1 MDLRPLKQF
10 LALAESL
17 HFNRASLI
25 CHVSPSTLSR
35 SIKQLEDQLGVTLF
49 ERDNR
54 SVSLTAKGKR
64 FQAYAREALS
74 QWDIIH
80 NELVADA
87 GELHGSLSMYCS
99 VTASYSFLYE
109 ILSQFRPRYPG
120 IEIKLHTGDPEPAI
134 QRVLTEQEDLAIAA
148 RPDTL
153 PAGLAF
159 QQIAISPLRFIAP
172 VESQLPEALSE
183 KQLTAADFADI
194 PMILQEKGIARQRLD
209 SWFEANGRY
218 PNIYAQVAGNE
229 AIVSMVSLGFG
240 VGVVP
245 EIVLNNSPLAGNVR
259 VLTVS
264 PELKPYKV
272 GLCVLEKKL
281 KNPLI
286 AAFWH
291 QLSESPSLGNR
302 L

>member
-35 SIKQLEDQLGVTLF
+35 NIKQLEDQLGVTLF
-49 ERDNR
+49 ERNNR
-54 SVSLTAKGKR
+54 IVSLTPKGKR

-80 NELVADA
+80 NELAA
-87 GELHGSLSMYCS
+87 GAGKLHGSLSMYCS

-148 RPDTL
+148 RPDSL
-153 PAGLAF
+153 PTGLTF
-159 QQIAISPLRFIAP
+159 QQIAVSPLQFIAP
-172 VESQLPEALSE
+172 VESQLPKSLYE
-183 KQLTAADFADI
+183 KTLLVDDFEGI

-209 SWFEANGRY
+209 CWFQVNGRH
-218 PNIYAQVAGNE
+218 PEIYAQVAGNE

-245 EIVLNNSPLAGNVR
+245 EIVLNNSPLAGNVQ
-259 VLTVS
+259 VLIVS

-286 AAFWH
+286 AAFWR
-291 QLSESPSLGNR
+291 QLSESQGLVVTK
-302 L
+302 

>member
-35 SIKQLEDQLGVTLF
+35 TIKQLEDQLGVALF

-54 SVSLTAKGKR
+54 SVSLTSEGER
-64 FQAYAREALS
+64 FQTYAREALS
-74 QWDIIH
+74 QWEIIH
-80 NELVADA
+80 NELMA
-87 GELHGSLSMYCS
+87 GARELHGSLSMYCS

-109 ILSQFRPRYPG
+109 ILSQFRPKYPG

-134 QRVLTEQEDLAIAA
+134 QRVLTDQEDLAIAA
-148 RPDTL
+148 RPDNL

-159 QQIAISPLRFIAP
+159 QQIAVSPLLFIAP
-172 VESQLPEALSE
+172 VVSQLPDSLFE
-183 KQLTAADFADI
+183 KQLQVHDFDDV

-209 SWFEANGRY
+209 SWFQANGRN
-218 PNIYAQVAGNE
+218 PKIYAQVAGNE

-245 EIVLNNSPLAGNVR
+245 EIVLSNSPLAANVQ
-259 VLTVS
+259 VLKVS

-281 KNPLI
+281 RNPLI
-286 AAFWH
+286 AALWN
-291 QLSESPSLGNR
+291 QLSDIL
-302 L
+302 

>member
-1 MDLRPLKQF
+1 MAIDLRPLKQF

-35 SIKQLEDQLGVTLF
+35 SIKQLEEQLGVALF

-54 SVSLTAKGKR
+54 SVSLTPEGKR

-74 QWDIIH
+74 QWEIIH
-80 NELVADA
+80 NELMA
-87 GELHGSLSMYCS
+87 GARELHGSLSMYCS

-148 RPDTL
+148 RPDSL
-153 PAGLAF
+153 PTGLAF
-159 QQIAISPLRFIAP
+159 QQIAVSPLLFIAP
-172 VESQLPEALSE
+172 VNSQLPEYLFK
-183 KQLTAADFADI
+183 KQLSVDDFQGI

-209 SWFEANGRY
+209 SWFQAHGRA
-218 PNIYAQVAGNE
+218 PKIYAQVAGNE

-245 EIVLNNSPLAGNVR
+245 EIVLNNSPLADNVQ
-259 VLTVS
+259 VLKVS

-281 KNPLI
+281 RNPLI
-286 AAFWH
+286 AALWN
-291 QLSESPSLGNR
+291 QLSEIL
-302 L
+302 

>member
-1 MDLRPLKQF
+1 MAIDLRPLKQF
-10 LALAESL
+10 LALSESL

-35 SIKQLEDQLGVTLF
+35 NIKQLEDQLGVALF

-54 SVSLTAKGKR
+54 SVSLTLEGKR
-64 FQAYAREALS
+64 FQVYAREALS

-80 NELVADA
+80 NELMA
-87 GELHGSLSMYCS
+87 GARELKGSLSMYCS
-99 VTASYSFLYE
+99 VTASYSFLYD

-134 QRVLTEQEDLAIAA
+134 HRVLTEQDDLAIAA
-148 RPDTL
+148 RPETL

-159 QQIAISPLRFIAP
+159 QQIAISPLVFIAP
-172 VESQLPEALSE
+172 AVSQLPDHLYMKQSGAE
-183 KQLTAADFADI
+183 KFEGV

-209 SWFEANGRY
+209 VWFLANSSK
-218 PNIYAQVAGNE
+218 PKVYAQVAGNE

-245 EIVLNNSPLAGNVR
+245 EIVLNNSPLYDKVCILNVQ
-259 VLTVS
+259 
-264 PELKPYKV
+264 PELEPYDV

-286 AAFWH
+286 DAFWT
-291 QLSESPSLGNR
+291 QLSEIL
-302 L
+302 

>member
-1 MDLRPLKQF
+1 MAIDLRPLKQF

-35 SIKQLEDQLGVTLF
+35 NIKQLEDQLGVTLF
-49 ERDNR
+49 ERNNR
-54 SVSLTAKGKR
+54 SVSLTPKGKR

-80 NELVADA
+80 HELVAGA

-148 RPDTL
+148 RPDNL

-159 QQIAISPLRFIAP
+159 QQIAVSPLRFIAP
-172 VESQLPEALSE
+172 VESRLAETLNAKSL
-183 KQLTAADFADI
+183 LVDDFEGI
-194 PMILQEKGIARQRLD
+194 PMILQEQGIARQRLD
-209 SWFEANGRY
+209 AWFQANGRH
-218 PNIYAQVAGNE
+218 PEIYAQVAGNE

-245 EIVLNNSPLAGNVR
+245 EIVLNNSPLAGKVQ

-264 PELKPYKV
+264 PELKPYQV

-286 AAFWH
+286 AAFWQ
-291 QLSESPSLGNR
+291 QLSE
-302 L
+302 